1 MSAPIDALTQ
11 TTDAQPLPVLGRD
24 VTVPL
29 VTGGEVTY
37 AALDYAASAPALQ
50 RVWDDVAAY
59 APYYGSVHRGA
70 GYLSQLSTDL
80 FENSRRA
87 VAEFL
92 GCREDDQVV
101 FTRSTTDSLNLLAA
115 VLPAGCEVFVFETEH
130 HASLLPWRDARVSYL
145 NAPRTPGEAVATLE
159 RALAARDLKGPAL
172 VCVTGASNVTGE
184 LWPVRE
190 LAAVAHAHGARV
202 VLDAAQLAPHHPVD
216 IAELDV
222 DWVAFSGHKLYAPFG
237 SGVLAGRADW
247 LRDSEPY
254 LAGGGAS
261 RKVARRSDGG
271 VDVEWHTTAARHE
284 AGSPNVIGV
293 YAIASACKA
302 LTEAGFDRLVA
313 RERELVA
320 RVREGLAEVPEV
332 RVLSLFGDDAPRVGV
347 ISFVV
352 DGWNSS
358 HFAAAL
364 SAEYG
369 IGVRDGLFCA
379 HPLVRTL
386 LGGDAGDPGSAARL
400 TPVPARGRSTRSGSA
415 SGPVRRTSTS
425 SGSPGPSGNS
435 SGTAPAGT
443 TAPRTAVA
451 SPTAADA
458 RRSGVEADRE
468 RRFQVVL
475 GVGTERH
482 VRVRGLDARDLA
494 DAARDDV
501 RQVVVPGDPHHGDQI
516 VGAGDGE
523 DLADA
528 FQRRDGLGDLG
539 DPVDAGLDEHDRGDH
554 G

>member
-1 MSAPIDALTQ
+1 MSVSVDAAACTQ
-11 TTDAQPLPVLGRD
+11 TIAPLQVLGRD

-80 FENSRRA
+80 FENSRVA

-115 VLPAGCEVFVFETEH
+115 ALPADCEVFVFETEH
-130 HASLLPWRDARVSYL
+130 HASLLPWRDARVTYL
-145 NAPRTPGEAVATLE
+145 NAPHTPDEAVTTLE
-159 RALAARDLKGPAL
+159 RALADRAPYGPAL

-190 LAAVAHAHGARV
+190 LAAAAHAHGARI
-202 VLDAAQLAPHHPVD
+202 VLDAAQLAPHHPVSVQD
-216 IAELDV
+216 LDV

-237 SGVLAGRADW
+237 SGVLAGRSDW
-247 LRDSEPY
+247 LTEAEPY

-261 RKVARRSDGG
+261 KKVARRTDGG
-271 VDVEWHTTAARHE
+271 VDVEWHATAARHE

-293 YAIASACKA
+293 YSIASACKA
-302 LTEAGFDRLVA
+302 LTEAGFDTLVA
-313 RERELVA
+313 REQYLIRKVQD
-320 RVREGLAEVPEV
+320 GLAEVPEV
-332 RVLSLFGDDAPRVGV
+332 KVLSLFGDDAPRVGV
-347 ISFVV
+347 LSFVV

-386 LGGDAGDPGSAARL
+386 LGSDPQQQGECGAPEAA
-400 TPVPARGRSTRSGSA
+400 
-415 SGPVRRTSTS
+415 
-425 SGSPGPSGNS
+425 PGEKSLNAIRVSFG
-435 SGTAPAGT
+435 AGT
-443 TAPRTAVA
+443 P
-451 SPTAADA
+451 
-458 RRSGVEADRE
+458 
-468 RRFQVVL
+468 
-475 GVGTERH
+475 
-482 VRVRGLDARDLA
+482 
-494 DAARDDV
+494 
-501 RQVVVPGDPHHGDQI
+501 
-516 VGAGDGE
+516 
-523 DLADA
+523 
-528 FQRRDGLGDLG
+528 
-539 DPVDAGLDEHDRGDH
+539 DEHVERFVSAVKELVQDGARWNYRTEDGRCVPDTASA
-554 G
+554 

>member
-1 MSAPIDALTQ
+1 MSVFTAAADQSLCA
-11 TTDAQPLPVLGRD
+11 PLPVLGKD
-24 VTVPL
+24 VAVPL
-29 VTGGEVTY
+29 VTGGEVSY

-80 FENSRRA
+80 FENSRVT

-92 GCREDDQVV
+92 GCRAGDQVI

-115 VLPAGCEVFVFETEH
+115 VVPADCQVFVYETEH
-130 HASLLPWRDARVSYL
+130 HASLLPWRDARVTYL
-145 NAPRTPGEAVATLE
+145 NAPRTPAQAVETLE
-159 RALAARDLKGPAL
+159 RALAERDPYGPAL

-184 LWPVRE
+184 LWPVKE
-190 LAAVAHAHGARV
+190 LAAAAHAHGARI

-247 LRDSEPY
+247 LQEAEPY

-261 RKVARRSDGG
+261 RKVARRTDGG
-271 VDVEWHTTAARHE
+271 VDVEWHSTAARHE

-293 YAIASACKA
+293 YSIAAACKA
-302 LTEAGFDRLVA
+302 LTEAGFDNLVA
-313 RERELVA
+313 REQHLVA
-320 RVREGLAEVPEV
+320 AVRAGLAEVPEV
-332 RVLSLFGDDAPRVGV
+332 KVLSLFGDDAPRVGV

-352 DGWNSS
+352 EGWNSS

-386 LGGDAGDPGSAARL
+386 LGSDPQEVGECGAPEAE
-400 TPVPARGRSTRSGSA
+400 PGERSLNAIRVSFG
-415 SGPVRRTSTS
+415 
-425 SGSPGPSGNS
+425 
-435 SGTAPAGT
+435 AGT
-443 TAPRTAVA
+443 P
-451 SPTAADA
+451 
-458 RRSGVEADRE
+458 
-468 RRFQVVL
+468 
-475 GVGTERH
+475 
-482 VRVRGLDARDLA
+482 
-494 DAARDDV
+494 
-501 RQVVVPGDPHHGDQI
+501 
-516 VGAGDGE
+516 
-523 DLADA
+523 
-528 FQRRDGLGDLG
+528 
-539 DPVDAGLDEHDRGDH
+539 DEHIERFVRAVKELVSKGAQWKYRTEDGRCVPDRGAAQL
-554 G
+554 

>member
-1 MSAPIDALTQ
+1 MSARPNTAVE
-11 TTDAQPLPVLGRD
+11 AHAPAAPAESAAPAASAGSAESAAEPCCGAPLPVLGRD

-29 VTGGEVTY
+29 VTGGEVAY

-80 FENSRRA
+80 FENSRQT
-87 VAEFL
+87 VADFL
-92 GCREDDQVV
+92 GCRPGDQVV

-115 VLPAGCEVFVFETEH
+115 AVPAGCEVFVFETEH
-130 HASLLPWRDARVSYL
+130 HASLLPWRDARVTCL
-145 NAPRTPGEAVATLE
+145 NAPRTPQQAVQTLE
-159 RALAARDLKGPAL
+159 RALADRDPYGPAL

-184 LWPVRE
+184 LWPVKE
-190 LAAVAHAHGARV
+190 LAAAAHAHGARI

-247 LRDSEPY
+247 LREAEPY

-261 RKVARRSDGG
+261 RTVARRVDGG

-284 AGSPNVIGV
+284 AGSPNVIGA
-293 YAIASACKA
+293 YSIASACKA
-302 LTEAGFDRLVA
+302 LTEAGFEALVA
-313 RERELVA
+313 REQELVA
-320 RVREGLAEVPEV
+320 KVRAGLAEVPEV
-332 RVLSLFGDDAPRVGV
+332 KVLSLFGDDAPRVGV

-352 DGWNSS
+352 EGWNSS

-386 LGGDAGDPGSAARL
+386 LGSAPQDPGECGAPEAEPGERSLNAIRVSFGAGTPDEHVERFVGAVAELVRDGARW
-400 TPVPARGRSTRSGSA
+400 TYHTQDGRCVPA
-415 SGPVRRTSTS
+415 V
-425 SGSPGPSGNS
+425 
-435 SGTAPAGT
+435 
-443 TAPRTAVA
+443 
-451 SPTAADA
+451 
-458 RRSGVEADRE
+458 
-468 RRFQVVL
+468 
-475 GVGTERH
+475 
-482 VRVRGLDARDLA
+482 
-494 DAARDDV
+494 
-501 RQVVVPGDPHHGDQI
+501 
-516 VGAGDGE
+516 
-523 DLADA
+523 
-528 FQRRDGLGDLG
+528 
-539 DPVDAGLDEHDRGDH
+539 
-554 G
+554 

>member
-1 MSAPIDALTQ
+1 MSVLTAAADQ
-11 TTDAQPLPVLGRD
+11 SIYNPLPVLGKD
-24 VTVPL
+24 VMVPL

-80 FENSRRA
+80 FENSRET

-92 GCREDDQVV
+92 GCRPDDQVV

-115 VLPAGCEVFVFETEH
+115 VVPADCQVFVYETEH
-130 HASLLPWRDARVSYL
+130 HASLLPWRDARVTYL
-145 NAPRTPGEAVATLE
+145 DAPRTPAQAVETLE
-159 RALAARDLKGPAL
+159 RALADRDPYGPAL

-184 LWPVRE
+184 LWPVKE
-190 LAAVAHAHGARV
+190 LAAAAHAHGARI

-216 IAELDV
+216 ITDLDV

-247 LRDSEPY
+247 LRDAEPY

-261 RKVARRSDGG
+261 RTVARRADGG
-271 VDVEWHTTAARHE
+271 VDVEWQTTSARHE

-293 YAIASACKA
+293 YSIASACKA
-302 LTEAGFDRLVA
+302 LTEAGFDDLVA
-313 RERELVA
+313 REQHLVA
-320 RVREGLAEVPEV
+320 TVRAGLAEVPEV
-332 RVLSLFGDDAPRVGV
+332 TVLSLFGDDAPRVGV

-352 DGWNSS
+352 EGWNSS

-386 LGGDAGDPGSAARL
+386 LGSDPQEVGECGAPEAA
-400 TPVPARGRSTRSGSA
+400 PGE
-415 SGPVRRTSTS
+415 TSLNAIRVS
-425 SGSPGPSGNS
+425 FG
-435 SGTAPAGT
+435 AGT
-443 TAPRTAVA
+443 P
-451 SPTAADA
+451 
-458 RRSGVEADRE
+458 
-468 RRFQVVL
+468 
-475 GVGTERH
+475 
-482 VRVRGLDARDLA
+482 
-494 DAARDDV
+494 
-501 RQVVVPGDPHHGDQI
+501 
-516 VGAGDGE
+516 
-523 DLADA
+523 
-528 FQRRDGLGDLG
+528 
-539 DPVDAGLDEHDRGDH
+539 DEHIERFVRAVKELVGRGARWTYRTEGGRCVPDRG
-554 G
+554 

>member
-1 MSAPIDALTQ
+1 MSARPNAATETASAAGSADACC
-11 TTDAQPLPVLGRD
+11 AGPLPVLGRD

-80 FENSRRA
+80 FEQSRA
-87 VAEFL
+87 TVAGFL
-92 GCREDDQVV
+92 DCREDDQVV
-101 FTRSTTDSLNLLAA
+101 FTRSTTDSLNLLAQ
-115 VLPAGCEVFVFETEH
+115 VVPADCQVFVFETEH
-130 HASLLPWRDARVSYL
+130 HASLLPWRDAQVTYL
-145 NAPRTPGEAVATLE
+145 NAPRTPAQAVETLE
-159 RALAARDLKGPAL
+159 RALADRDPYGPAL

-190 LAAVAHAHGARV
+190 LAAAAHAHGARI
-202 VLDAAQLAPHHPVD
+202 VLDAAQLAPHHPVSVKD
-216 IAELDV
+216 LDV

-247 LRDSEPY
+247 LRAAEPY

-261 RKVARRSDGG
+261 RTVARRADGG

-293 YAIASACKA
+293 YSIASACKA
-302 LTEAGFDRLVA
+302 LTEAGFDTLVA
-313 RERELVA
+313 RERQLIDT
-320 RVREGLAEVPEV
+320 VRAGLAEVPEV

-386 LGGDAGDPGSAARL
+386 LGSDAQDPGECGAPEAE
-400 TPVPARGRSTRSGSA
+400 PGERSLNAIRVSFG
-415 SGPVRRTSTS
+415 
-425 SGSPGPSGNS
+425 
-435 SGTAPAGT
+435 AGT
-443 TAPRTAVA
+443 P
-451 SPTAADA
+451 DEH
-458 RRSGVEADRE
+458 VE
-468 RRFQVVL
+468 RF
-475 GVGTERH
+475 
-482 VRVRGLDARDLA
+482 
-494 DAARDDV
+494 
-501 RQVVVPGDPHHGDQI
+501 
-516 VGAGDGE
+516 VGAVKE
-523 DLADA
+523 LV
-528 FQRRDGLGDLG
+528 RDGAQWKYRTEDGRCV
-539 DPVDAGLDEHDRGDH
+539 PDRG
-554 G
+554 

>member
-1 MSAPIDALTQ
+1 MSASLNAVA
-11 TTDAQPLPVLGRD
+11 TTATDTAQDPACAEPLAVLGRD

-80 FENSRRA
+80 FEQSRVT

-92 GCREDDQVV
+92 DCRPADQVV

-115 VLPAGCEVFVFETEH
+115 VLPAGCQVFVFETEH
-130 HASLLPWRDARVSYL
+130 HASLLPWTNAQVTYL
-145 NAPRTPGEAVATLE
+145 DAPRTPGEAVAILE
-159 RALAARDLKGPAL
+159 RALADRDPYGPAL

-184 LWPVRE
+184 LWPVKE
-190 LAAVAHAHGARV
+190 LAAAAHAHGARI
-202 VLDAAQLAPHHPVD
+202 VLDAAQLAPHHPVSVRD
-216 IAELDV
+216 LDV

-247 LRDSEPY
+247 LQEADPY

-261 RKVARRSDGG
+261 RKVSRREDGG

-293 YAIASACKA
+293 YSIASACRA
-302 LTEAGFDRLVA
+302 LTEAGFENLVA
-313 RERELVA
+313 REQRLVA
-320 RVREGLAEVPEV
+320 RVRDGLAEVPAV

-386 LGGDAGDPGSAARL
+386 LGSEPQAQGECGAPEAAPGERSLNAIRVSFGAGTPDEHVDRFLGAVRELVADGAKWQYRTEEGRCVPLRGALRAGSA
-400 TPVPARGRSTRSGSA
+400 G
-415 SGPVRRTSTS
+415 
-425 SGSPGPSGNS
+425 
-435 SGTAPAGT
+435 
-443 TAPRTAVA
+443 
-451 SPTAADA
+451 
-458 RRSGVEADRE
+458 
-468 RRFQVVL
+468 
-475 GVGTERH
+475 
-482 VRVRGLDARDLA
+482 
-494 DAARDDV
+494 
-501 RQVVVPGDPHHGDQI
+501 
-516 VGAGDGE
+516 
-523 DLADA
+523 
-528 FQRRDGLGDLG
+528 
-539 DPVDAGLDEHDRGDH
+539 
-554 G
+554 

>member
-1 MSAPIDALTQ
+1 MSVSTAAVAPSVCA
-11 TTDAQPLPVLGRD
+11 PLPVLGSD

-29 VTGGEVTY
+29 VTGGHVTY

-80 FENSRRA
+80 FEASRVT

-92 GCREDDQVV
+92 GCRADDQVV

-115 VLPAGCEVFVFETEH
+115 ALPADCQVFVFETEH
-130 HASLLPWRDARVSYL
+130 HASLLPWRDARVTCL
-145 NAPRTPGEAVATLE
+145 DAPRTPDQAVATLE
-159 RALAARDLKGPAL
+159 RALAGRDPHGPAL

-184 LWPVRE
+184 LWPVKE
-190 LAAVAHAHGARV
+190 LAAAAHAHGARI

-222 DWVAFSGHKLYAPFG
+222 DWAAFSGHKLYAPFG

-247 LRDSEPY
+247 LVDADPY

-261 RKVARRSDGG
+261 RKVARRADGG

-293 YAIASACKA
+293 YSIAAACKA

-313 RERELVA
+313 REQQLVT
-320 RVREGLAEVPEV
+320 RVREGLAGVPEV
-332 RVLSLFGDDAPRVGV
+332 KVLSLFGDDAPRVGV

-352 DGWNSS
+352 EGWNSS

-386 LGGDAGDPGSAARL
+386 LGSEPQDPGECGAPEAA
-400 TPVPARGRSTRSGSA
+400 PGERSLNAIRVSFG
-415 SGPVRRTSTS
+415 
-425 SGSPGPSGNS
+425 
-435 SGTAPAGT
+435 AGT
-443 TAPRTAVA
+443 P
-451 SPTAADA
+451 
-458 RRSGVEADRE
+458 
-468 RRFQVVL
+468 
-475 GVGTERH
+475 
-482 VRVRGLDARDLA
+482 
-494 DAARDDV
+494 
-501 RQVVVPGDPHHGDQI
+501 
-516 VGAGDGE
+516 
-523 DLADA
+523 
-528 FQRRDGLGDLG
+528 
-539 DPVDAGLDEHDRGDH
+539 DEHIDRFLGAVRELVGKGARWTYRTEDGRCVPDRGAAQV
-554 G
+554 

>member
-1 MSAPIDALTQ
+1 MSVPTAAL
-11 TTDAQPLPVLGRD
+11 DSSVCAPLPVLGQN

-80 FENSRRA
+80 FENSRRT

-92 GCREDDQVV
+92 GCRAEDQVV

-115 VLPAGCEVFVFETEH
+115 AIPAGCQVFVYETEH
-130 HASLLPWRDARVSYL
+130 HASLLPWRDAQVTYL
-145 NAPRTPGEAVATLE
+145 DAPRTPAQAVETLE
-159 RALAARDLKGPAL
+159 RALADRDPYGPAL

-190 LAAVAHAHGARV
+190 LAAAAHAHGARI

-247 LRDSEPY
+247 LQAAEPY

-261 RKVARRSDGG
+261 RKVARRADGG
-271 VDVEWHTTAARHE
+271 VDVDWHTTAARHE

-293 YAIASACKA
+293 YSIASACKA
-302 LTEAGFDRLVA
+302 LTEAGFEGLVA
-313 RERELVA
+313 REQELVG

-352 DGWNSS
+352 RGWNSS

-386 LGGDAGDPGSAARL
+386 LGSDPQDPGECGAPEAE
-400 TPVPARGRSTRSGSA
+400 PGERSLNAIRVSFG
-415 SGPVRRTSTS
+415 
-425 SGSPGPSGNS
+425 
-435 SGTAPAGT
+435 AGT
-443 TAPRTAVA
+443 P
-451 SPTAADA
+451 
-458 RRSGVEADRE
+458 
-468 RRFQVVL
+468 
-475 GVGTERH
+475 
-482 VRVRGLDARDLA
+482 
-494 DAARDDV
+494 
-501 RQVVVPGDPHHGDQI
+501 
-516 VGAGDGE
+516 
-523 DLADA
+523 
-528 FQRRDGLGDLG
+528 
-539 DPVDAGLDEHDRGDH
+539 DEHIERFLRAVSELVREGARWNYRTEDGRCVPDRGEAAQVYTS
-554 G
+554 

>member
-1 MSAPIDALTQ
+1 MSVVTAA
-11 TTDAQPLPVLGRD
+11 TDRSFCSPLPVLGKD

-80 FENSRRA
+80 FENSRKA

-92 GCREDDQVV
+92 GCRAGDQVI

-115 VLPAGCEVFVFETEH
+115 AVPADCQVFVYETEH
-130 HASLLPWRDARVSYL
+130 HASLLPWRDARVTYL
-145 NAPRTPGEAVATLE
+145 NAPRTPAQAVEALE
-159 RALAARDLKGPAL
+159 RALAGRDHYGPAL

-190 LAAVAHAHGARV
+190 LAAAAHAHGARI

-216 IAELDV
+216 IDELDV

-247 LRDSEPY
+247 LQDAEPY

-261 RKVARRSDGG
+261 RKVARRTDGG
-271 VDVEWHTTAARHE
+271 VDVEWHSTAARHE

-293 YAIASACKA
+293 YSIASACKA

-313 RERELVA
+313 REQQLVT
-320 RVREGLAEVPEV
+320 RVREGLAEVPQV
-332 RVLSLFGDDAPRVGV
+332 KVLSLFGDDAPRVGV

-352 DGWNSS
+352 EGWNSS

-386 LGGDAGDPGSAARL
+386 LGSDPQDPGECGAPEAEPGERSLNAIRVSFGAG
-400 TPVPARGRSTRSGSA
+400 TPDEHIERFVRAVKELVSEGAQWKYRTEDGRCVPDR
-415 SGPVRRTSTS
+415 
-425 SGSPGPSGNS
+425 
-435 SGTAPAGT
+435 GTA
-443 TAPRTAVA
+443 
-451 SPTAADA
+451 
-458 RRSGVEADRE
+458 
-468 RRFQVVL
+468 QV
-475 GVGTERH
+475 
-482 VRVRGLDARDLA
+482 
-494 DAARDDV
+494 
-501 RQVVVPGDPHHGDQI
+501 
-516 VGAGDGE
+516 
-523 DLADA
+523 
-528 FQRRDGLGDLG
+528 
-539 DPVDAGLDEHDRGDH
+539 
-554 G
+554 

>member
-1 MSAPIDALTQ
+1 MSVRPHTVETATAAVRAPGTAATVDTATPGTLAVAVDDDPCCDA
-11 TTDAQPLPVLGRD
+11 PLPVLGRD
-24 VTVPL
+24 VTVQL

-80 FENSRRA
+80 FENSR
-87 VAEFL
+87 VMVHEFL
-92 GCREDDQVV
+92 DCREGDQVV
-101 FTRSTTDSLNLLAA
+101 FTRSTTDSLNLLAGA
-115 VLPAGCEVFVFETEH
+115 LPEGCEVFVFETEH
-130 HASLLPWRDARVSYL
+130 HASLLPWTNARVTYL
-145 NAPRTPGEAVATLE
+145 NAPRTPGEAVRTLE
-159 RALAARDLKGPAL
+159 SALAGRDPHGPAL

-190 LAAVAHAHGARV
+190 LAAAAHAHGARI
-202 VLDAAQLAPHHPVD
+202 VLDAAQLAPHHRVSVR
-216 IAELDV
+216 ELDV

-247 LRDSEPY
+247 LQGAEPY

-261 RKVARRSDGG
+261 RKVARRADGG

-293 YAIASACKA
+293 YAIASACRA
-302 LTEAGFDRLVA
+302 LTEAGFDALVERERHLVA
-313 RERELVA
+313 K
-320 RVREGLAEVPEV
+320 VRAGLAEVPEV

-352 DGWNSS
+352 EGWNSS

-386 LGGDAGDPGSAARL
+386 LGSEPQEVGECGAPDAEPAGRSEAGGSPADGRAGSLNAIRVSFGAGTPDEHVERFVRAVRELVRDGARWNYR
-400 TPVPARGRSTRSGSA
+400 TEDGRCVPA
-415 SGPVRRTSTS
+415 V
-425 SGSPGPSGNS
+425 
-435 SGTAPAGT
+435 
-443 TAPRTAVA
+443 
-451 SPTAADA
+451 
-458 RRSGVEADRE
+458 
-468 RRFQVVL
+468 
-475 GVGTERH
+475 
-482 VRVRGLDARDLA
+482 
-494 DAARDDV
+494 
-501 RQVVVPGDPHHGDQI
+501 
-516 VGAGDGE
+516 
-523 DLADA
+523 
-528 FQRRDGLGDLG
+528 
-539 DPVDAGLDEHDRGDH
+539 
-554 G
+554 

>member
-1 MSAPIDALTQ
+1 MSVSVDAAACTETPAETAAPLA
-11 TTDAQPLPVLGRD
+11 VLGRD

-80 FENSRRA
+80 FENSRVA

-115 VLPAGCEVFVFETEH
+115 ALPADCEVFVFETEH
-130 HASLLPWRDARVSYL
+130 HASLLPWRDARVTYL

-159 RALAARDLKGPAL
+159 RALADRDPSPSSQLRSSRGGPIGSAL

-190 LAAVAHAHGARV
+190 LAAAAHAHGARI
-202 VLDAAQLAPHHPVD
+202 VLDAAQLAPHHPVSVR
-216 IAELDV
+216 ELDV

-237 SGVLAGRADW
+237 SGVLAGRSDW
-247 LRDSEPY
+247 LTEAEPY

-261 RKVARRSDGG
+261 KKVARRADGG
-271 VDVEWHTTAARHE
+271 VDVEWHATAARHE

-293 YAIASACKA
+293 YSIASACKA
-302 LTEAGFDRLVA
+302 LTEAGFDNLVA
-313 RERELVA
+313 REQYLIRKVQ
-320 RVREGLAEVPEV
+320 EGLAAVPEV
-332 RVLSLFGDDAPRVGV
+332 KVLSLFGDDAPRVGV
-347 ISFVV
+347 LSFVV

-386 LGGDAGDPGSAARL
+386 LGSDPQQQGECGAPEAAPGEKSLNAIRVSFGAG
-400 TPVPARGRSTRSGSA
+400 TPDEHVERFVTAVTELVRDGAKWNYRTEDGRCVPA
-415 SGPVRRTSTS
+415 V
-425 SGSPGPSGNS
+425 
-435 SGTAPAGT
+435 
-443 TAPRTAVA
+443 
-451 SPTAADA
+451 
-458 RRSGVEADRE
+458 
-468 RRFQVVL
+468 
-475 GVGTERH
+475 
-482 VRVRGLDARDLA
+482 
-494 DAARDDV
+494 
-501 RQVVVPGDPHHGDQI
+501 
-516 VGAGDGE
+516 
-523 DLADA
+523 
-528 FQRRDGLGDLG
+528 
-539 DPVDAGLDEHDRGDH
+539 
-554 G
+554 

>member
-1 MSAPIDALTQ
+1 MSVFTAAADQSVCT
-11 TTDAQPLPVLGRD
+11 PLPVLGRD

-80 FENSRRA
+80 FENSRKT

-92 GCREDDQVV
+92 GCRAEDQVI

-115 VLPAGCEVFVFETEH
+115 VIPADCQVFVFETEH
-130 HASLLPWRDARVSYL
+130 HASLLPWRDARVTYL
-145 NAPRTPGEAVATLE
+145 NAPRTPAQAVETLE
-159 RALAARDLKGPAL
+159 RALADRDPSPSSQLRSSRGGPTGPAL

-184 LWPVRE
+184 LWPVKE
-190 LAAVAHAHGARV
+190 LAAAAHAHGARI

-216 IAELDV
+216 IEELDV

-247 LRDSEPY
+247 LQDAEPY

-261 RKVARRSDGG
+261 RKVARRTDGG
-271 VDVEWHTTAARHE
+271 VDVEWHSTAARHE

-293 YAIASACKA
+293 YSIASACKA

-313 RERELVA
+313 REQQLVT
-320 RVREGLAEVPEV
+320 RVREGLEEVPQV
-332 RVLSLFGDDAPRVGV
+332 KVLSLFGDDAPRVGV

-352 DGWNSS
+352 EGWNSS

-386 LGGDAGDPGSAARL
+386 LGSDPQDPGECGAPEAE
-400 TPVPARGRSTRSGSA
+400 PGERSLNAIRVSFG
-415 SGPVRRTSTS
+415 
-425 SGSPGPSGNS
+425 
-435 SGTAPAGT
+435 AGT
-443 TAPRTAVA
+443 P
-451 SPTAADA
+451 
-458 RRSGVEADRE
+458 
-468 RRFQVVL
+468 
-475 GVGTERH
+475 
-482 VRVRGLDARDLA
+482 
-494 DAARDDV
+494 
-501 RQVVVPGDPHHGDQI
+501 
-516 VGAGDGE
+516 
-523 DLADA
+523 
-528 FQRRDGLGDLG
+528 
-539 DPVDAGLDEHDRGDH
+539 DEHIERFVRAVKELVSKGAQWTYRTEDGRCVPDRGAAQV
-554 G
+554 

>member
-1 MSAPIDALTQ
+1 MSVFTAA
-11 TTDAQPLPVLGRD
+11 TDQSICAPLPVLGKD

-80 FENSRRA
+80 FESSRET

-92 GCREDDQVV
+92 GCRADDQVV

-115 VLPAGCEVFVFETEH
+115 ALPADCQVFVFETEH
-130 HASLLPWRDARVSYL
+130 HASLLPWRDARVTYL
-145 NAPRTPGEAVATLE
+145 NAPRTPDEAVETLE
-159 RALAARDLKGPAL
+159 RALADRDPYGPAL

-184 LWPVRE
+184 LWPVKE
-190 LAAVAHAHGARV
+190 LAAAAHAHGARI

-237 SGVLAGRADW
+237 SGVLAGRSDW
-247 LRDSEPY
+247 LRDAEPY

-261 RKVARRSDGG
+261 RKVARRTDGG

-293 YAIASACKA
+293 YSIASACKA
-302 LTEAGFDRLVA
+302 LTEAGFDSLVA
-313 RERELVA
+313 REQQLVSA
-320 RVREGLAEVPEV
+320 VRAGLAEVPEV
-332 RVLSLFGDDAPRVGV
+332 KVLSLFGDDAPRVGV

-352 DGWNSS
+352 EGWNSS

-386 LGGDAGDPGSAARL
+386 LGSDPQDVGECGAPEAE
-400 TPVPARGRSTRSGSA
+400 
-415 SGPVRRTSTS
+415 
-425 SGSPGPSGNS
+425 PGQKSLNAIRVSFG
-435 SGTAPAGT
+435 AGT
-443 TAPRTAVA
+443 P
-451 SPTAADA
+451 
-458 RRSGVEADRE
+458 
-468 RRFQVVL
+468 
-475 GVGTERH
+475 
-482 VRVRGLDARDLA
+482 
-494 DAARDDV
+494 
-501 RQVVVPGDPHHGDQI
+501 
-516 VGAGDGE
+516 
-523 DLADA
+523 
-528 FQRRDGLGDLG
+528 
-539 DPVDAGLDEHDRGDH
+539 DEHIERFLQAVRELVSEGAQWKYRTEDGRCVPDRGAAAQV
-554 G
+554 

>member
-1 MSAPIDALTQ
+1 MSVPTAALESSIC
-11 TTDAQPLPVLGRD
+11 APLPVLGQN

-80 FENSRRA
+80 FENSRRT

-92 GCREDDQVV
+92 GCRADDQVV

-115 VLPAGCEVFVFETEH
+115 AIPADCQVFVYETEH
-130 HASLLPWRDARVSYL
+130 HASLLPWRDAQVTYL
-145 NAPRTPGEAVATLE
+145 NAPRTPAQAVESLE
-159 RALAARDLKGPAL
+159 RALADRDPYGPAL

-184 LWPVRE
+184 LWPVKE
-190 LAAVAHAHGARV
+190 LAAAAHAHGARI

-247 LRDSEPY
+247 LQAAEPY

-261 RKVARRSDGG
+261 RKVARRADGG
-271 VDVEWHTTAARHE
+271 VDVDWHTTAARHE

-293 YAIASACKA
+293 YSIASACKA
-302 LTEAGFDRLVA
+302 LTEAGFEGLVA
-313 RERELVA
+313 REQELVG

-332 RVLSLFGDDAPRVGV
+332 QVLSLFGDDAPRVGV

-352 DGWNSS
+352 RGWNSS

-386 LGGDAGDPGSAARL
+386 LGSDPQDPGECGAPEAE
-400 TPVPARGRSTRSGSA
+400 PGERSLNAIRVSFG
-415 SGPVRRTSTS
+415 
-425 SGSPGPSGNS
+425 
-435 SGTAPAGT
+435 AGT
-443 TAPRTAVA
+443 P
-451 SPTAADA
+451 
-458 RRSGVEADRE
+458 
-468 RRFQVVL
+468 
-475 GVGTERH
+475 
-482 VRVRGLDARDLA
+482 
-494 DAARDDV
+494 
-501 RQVVVPGDPHHGDQI
+501 
-516 VGAGDGE
+516 
-523 DLADA
+523 
-528 FQRRDGLGDLG
+528 
-539 DPVDAGLDEHDRGDH
+539 DEHIDRFLRAVSELVREGAQWKYRTEDGRCVPDRGAAAQV
-554 G
+554 

>member
-1 MSAPIDALTQ
+1 MSVRPSALATASASA
-11 TTDAQPLPVLGRD
+11 DSSVAACEPLPVLGSD
-24 VTVPL
+24 VLVPL

-37 AALDYAASAPALQ
+37 AALDYAASAPALR
-50 RVWDDVAAY
+50 RVWDDIAAY

-80 FENSRRA
+80 FENSRKD
-87 VAEFL
+87 VAAFL

-115 VLPAGCEVFVFETEH
+115 VAPRGTEVFVFETEH
-130 HASLLPWRDARVSYL
+130 HASLLPWEQRADLTVRYL
-145 NAPRTPGEAVATLE
+145 SAPRSPRQAVETLE
-159 RALAARDLKGPAL
+159 RALAGRSGGPAL

-190 LAAVAHAHGARV
+190 LAAAAHAHGARI

-216 IAELDV
+216 IAEADV

-237 SGVLAGRADW
+237 AGVLAGRADW
-247 LRDSEPY
+247 LREARPY

-261 RKVARRSDGG
+261 RKVARRDDGG

-302 LTEAGFDRLVA
+302 LTEAGFEGLVA
-313 RERELVA
+313 RERQLIEK
-320 RVREGLAEVPEV
+320 VRAGLAEVPEV

-347 ISFVV
+347 LSFVV
-352 DGWNSS
+352 EGWNSS

-386 LGGDAGDPGSAARL
+386 LDSEPDEPGECGAPEAA
-400 TPVPARGRSTRSGSA
+400 
-415 SGPVRRTSTS
+415 
-425 SGSPGPSGNS
+425 PGERALNAIRVSFG
-435 SGTAPAGT
+435 AGT
-443 TAPRTAVA
+443 P
-451 SPTAADA
+451 DEH
-458 RRSGVEADRE
+458 VE
-468 RRFQVVL
+468 RF
-475 GVGTERH
+475 
-482 VRVRGLDARDLA
+482 
-494 DAARDDV
+494 
-501 RQVVVPGDPHHGDQI
+501 
-516 VGAGDGE
+516 VGAVKE
-523 DLADA
+523 LV
-528 FQRRDGLGDLG
+528 RDGARWSYRTEDGRCV
-539 DPVDAGLDEHDRGDH
+539 PDRG
-554 G
+554 

>member
-1 MSAPIDALTQ
+1 MSTYPNAVATAVATVTADTVTAPVDPAC
-11 TTDAQPLPVLGRD
+11 AEPLPVLGRD

-80 FENSRRA
+80 FEQSRA
-87 VAEFL
+87 TVAEFL
-92 GCREDDQVV
+92 DCRPADQVV

-115 VLPAGCEVFVFETEH
+115 VLPAGCQVFVFETEH
-130 HASLLPWRDARVSYL
+130 HASLLPWGDAQVTYL
-145 NAPRTPGEAVATLE
+145 NAPRTPAQAVATLE
-159 RALAARDLKGPAL
+159 RALADREPYGPAL

-184 LWPVRE
+184 LWPVKE
-190 LAAVAHAHGARV
+190 LAAAAHAHGARV
-202 VLDAAQLAPHHPVD
+202 VLDAAQLAPHHAVSVQ
-216 IAELDV
+216 ELDV

-247 LRDSEPY
+247 LRQAQPY

-261 RKVARRSDGG
+261 RKVARREDGG

-293 YAIASACKA
+293 YSIASACRA
-302 LTEAGFDRLVA
+302 LDEAGFENLVA
-313 RERELVA
+313 RERHLIA
-320 RVREGLAEVPEV
+320 KVRGGLAQVPAV
-332 RVLSLFGDDAPRVGV
+332 RILSLFGDDAPRVGV

-386 LGGDAGDPGSAARL
+386 LGSEPQAQGECGAPEAAPGERSLNAIRVSFGAG
-400 TPVPARGRSTRSGSA
+400 TPDEHVDRFVRAVQELVADGAKWQYRTEEGRCVPA
-415 SGPVRRTSTS
+415 V
-425 SGSPGPSGNS
+425 
-435 SGTAPAGT
+435 
-443 TAPRTAVA
+443 
-451 SPTAADA
+451 
-458 RRSGVEADRE
+458 
-468 RRFQVVL
+468 
-475 GVGTERH
+475 
-482 VRVRGLDARDLA
+482 
-494 DAARDDV
+494 
-501 RQVVVPGDPHHGDQI
+501 
-516 VGAGDGE
+516 
-523 DLADA
+523 
-528 FQRRDGLGDLG
+528 
-539 DPVDAGLDEHDRGDH
+539 
-554 G
+554 

>member
-1 MSAPIDALTQ
+1 MSVPTAALESSIC
-11 TTDAQPLPVLGRD
+11 APLPVLGQN

-80 FENSRRA
+80 FENSRRT

-92 GCREDDQVV
+92 GCRADDQVV

-115 VLPAGCEVFVFETEH
+115 AIPADCQVFVYETEH
-130 HASLLPWRDARVSYL
+130 HASLLPWRDAQVTYL
-145 NAPRTPGEAVATLE
+145 NAPRTPAQAVESLE
-159 RALAARDLKGPAL
+159 RALADRDPYGPAL

-184 LWPVRE
+184 LWPVKE
-190 LAAVAHAHGARV
+190 LAAAAHAHGARI

-247 LRDSEPY
+247 LQAAEPY

-261 RKVARRSDGG
+261 RKVARRADGG
-271 VDVEWHTTAARHE
+271 VDVDWHTTAARHE

-293 YAIASACKA
+293 YSIASACKA
-302 LTEAGFDRLVA
+302 LTEAGFEGLVA
-313 RERELVA
+313 REQELVG

-332 RVLSLFGDDAPRVGV
+332 QVLSLFGDDAPRVGV

-352 DGWNSS
+352 RGWNSS

-386 LGGDAGDPGSAARL
+386 LGSDPQDPGECGAPEAE
-400 TPVPARGRSTRSGSA
+400 PGERSLNAIRVSFG
-415 SGPVRRTSTS
+415 
-425 SGSPGPSGNS
+425 
-435 SGTAPAGT
+435 AGT
-443 TAPRTAVA
+443 P
-451 SPTAADA
+451 
-458 RRSGVEADRE
+458 
-468 RRFQVVL
+468 
-475 GVGTERH
+475 
-482 VRVRGLDARDLA
+482 
-494 DAARDDV
+494 
-501 RQVVVPGDPHHGDQI
+501 
-516 VGAGDGE
+516 
-523 DLADA
+523 
-528 FQRRDGLGDLG
+528 
-539 DPVDAGLDEHDRGDH
+539 DEHIDRFLRAVSELVREGAQWKYRTEDGRCVPDRGAAAQI
-554 G
+554 

>member
-1 MSAPIDALTQ
+1 MPARPAATATATATASASAV
-11 TTDAQPLPVLGRD
+11 AACEPLPVLGSD
-24 VTVPL
+24 VLVPL

-37 AALDYAASAPALQ
+37 AALDYAASAPALR
-50 RVWDDVAAY
+50 RVWDDIAAY

-80 FENSRRA
+80 FENSRKD
-87 VAEFL
+87 VAAFL

-115 VLPAGCEVFVFETEH
+115 VAPRGTEVFVFETEH
-130 HASLLPWRDARVSYL
+130 HASLLPWEQREDVTVRYL
-145 NAPRTPGEAVATLE
+145 SAPRSPRQAVETLE
-159 RALAARDLKGPAL
+159 KALAGRAGGPAL

-190 LAAVAHAHGARV
+190 LAAAAHAHGARI

-216 IAELDV
+216 IAEADI

-237 SGVLAGRADW
+237 AGVLAGRADW
-247 LRDSEPY
+247 LREARPY

-261 RKVARRSDGG
+261 RKVTRREDGG

-302 LTEAGFDRLVA
+302 LTEAGFEGLVA
-313 RERELVA
+313 RERQLIEK
-320 RVREGLAEVPEV
+320 VRAGLAEVPEV

-347 ISFVV
+347 LSFVV
-352 DGWNSS
+352 EGWNSS

-386 LGGDAGDPGSAARL
+386 LDSEPDEPGECGAPEAA
-400 TPVPARGRSTRSGSA
+400 PGERSLNAIRVSFG
-415 SGPVRRTSTS
+415 
-425 SGSPGPSGNS
+425 
-435 SGTAPAGT
+435 AGT
-443 TAPRTAVA
+443 P
-451 SPTAADA
+451 DEH
-458 RRSGVEADRE
+458 VE
-468 RRFQVVL
+468 RF
-475 GVGTERH
+475 
-482 VRVRGLDARDLA
+482 
-494 DAARDDV
+494 
-501 RQVVVPGDPHHGDQI
+501 
-516 VGAGDGE
+516 VGAVKE
-523 DLADA
+523 LV
-528 FQRRDGLGDLG
+528 RDGARWSYRTEDGRCV
-539 DPVDAGLDEHDRGDH
+539 PDRG
-554 G
+554 

>member
-1 MSAPIDALTQ
+1 MSASLNAAA
-11 TTDAQPLPVLGRD
+11 TDAACAAAPVDPACAEPLAVLGRD

-29 VTGGEVTY
+29 VTGGEVSY

-80 FENSRRA
+80 FEQSRA
-87 VAEFL
+87 TVAEFL
-92 GCREDDQVV
+92 DCRAGDQVV

-115 VLPAGCEVFVFETEH
+115 VLPADCQVFVFETEH
-130 HASLLPWRDARVSYL
+130 HASLLPWRDAQVTYL
-145 NAPRTPGEAVATLE
+145 NAPRTPAQAVATLE
-159 RALAARDLKGPAL
+159 RALADRDPYGPAL

-184 LWPVRE
+184 LWPVKE
-190 LAAVAHAHGARV
+190 LAAAAHAHGARI
-202 VLDAAQLAPHHPVD
+202 VLDAAQLAPHHPVSVRD
-216 IAELDV
+216 LDV

-247 LRDSEPY
+247 LQEAEPY

-261 RKVARRSDGG
+261 RKVARREDGG

-293 YAIASACKA
+293 YSIASACRA
-302 LTEAGFDRLVA
+302 LNEAGFDGLVA
-313 RERELVA
+313 RERHLIA
-320 RVREGLAEVPEV
+320 KVREGLAEVPAV
-332 RVLSLFGDDAPRVGV
+332 RILSLFGDDAPRVGV

-386 LGGDAGDPGSAARL
+386 LGSEPQAQGECGAPEAAPGERSLNAIRVSFGAG
-400 TPVPARGRSTRSGSA
+400 TPDEHVDRFVRAVKELVTDGAKWQYRTEDGRCVPA
-415 SGPVRRTSTS
+415 V
-425 SGSPGPSGNS
+425 
-435 SGTAPAGT
+435 
-443 TAPRTAVA
+443 
-451 SPTAADA
+451 
-458 RRSGVEADRE
+458 
-468 RRFQVVL
+468 
-475 GVGTERH
+475 
-482 VRVRGLDARDLA
+482 
-494 DAARDDV
+494 
-501 RQVVVPGDPHHGDQI
+501 
-516 VGAGDGE
+516 
-523 DLADA
+523 
-528 FQRRDGLGDLG
+528 
-539 DPVDAGLDEHDRGDH
+539 
-554 G
+554 

>member
-1 MSAPIDALTQ
+1 MSAPIDALIQ

-130 HASLLPWRDARVSYL
+130 HASLLPWRDARVSYM

-159 RALAARDLKGPAL
+159 RALAARDPKGPAL

-190 LAAVAHAHGARV
+190 LADVAHAHGARV

-261 RKVARRSDGG
+261 RKVARRADGG

-386 LGGDAGDPGSAARL
+386 LGGDAGDPGECGAPDAG
-400 TPVPARGRSTRSGSA
+400 PGERSLNAIRVSFG
-415 SGPVRRTSTS
+415 
-425 SGSPGPSGNS
+425 
-435 SGTAPAGT
+435 AGT
-443 TAPRTAVA
+443 PDEHIERFTGAV
-451 SPTAADA
+451 
-458 RRSGVEADRE
+458 RE
-468 RRFQVVL
+468 LV
-475 GVGTERH
+475 
-482 VRVRGLDARDLA
+482 
-494 DAARDDV
+494 
-501 RQVVVPGDPHHGDQI
+501 
-516 VGAGDGE
+516 
-523 DLADA
+523 
-528 FQRRDGLGDLG
+528 RDGARWNYRTEDGRCV
-539 DPVDAGLDEHDRGDH
+539 PDRG
-554 G
+554 

>member
-1 MSAPIDALTQ
+1 MSVPTDALDRTS
-11 TTDAQPLPVLGRD
+11 TDQPLPVLGSD

-29 VTGGEVTY
+29 VTGGEVSY
-37 AALDYAASAPALQ
+37 AALDYAASAPALR

-80 FENSRRA
+80 FENSRRT
-87 VAEFL
+87 VAGFL

-115 VLPAGCEVFVFETEH
+115 ALPAGCEVFVFETEH
-130 HASLLPWRDARVSYL
+130 HASLLPWRDASVSYL
-145 NAPRTPGEAVATLE
+145 DAPRTPAEAVATLE
-159 RALAARDLKGPAL
+159 RALAGRDPKGPAL

-184 LWPVRE
+184 LWPVTE
-190 LAAVAHAHGARV
+190 LAAAAHAHGARI

-247 LRDSEPY
+247 LRESEPY

-261 RKVARRSDGG
+261 RKVVRRADGG

-302 LTEAGFDRLVA
+302 LTEAGFDRLVE
-313 RERELVA
+313 REQELVA
-320 RVREGLAEVPEV
+320 RVRAGLAEVPEV

-386 LGGDAGDPGSAARL
+386 LGGDEGDPGECGAPDAG
-400 TPVPARGRSTRSGSA
+400 PGERSLNAIRVSFG
-415 SGPVRRTSTS
+415 
-425 SGSPGPSGNS
+425 
-435 SGTAPAGT
+435 AGT
-443 TAPRTAVA
+443 PDEHVERFTGAVKEL
-451 SPTAADA
+451 
-458 RRSGVEADRE
+458 V
-468 RRFQVVL
+468 
-475 GVGTERH
+475 
-482 VRVRGLDARDLA
+482 
-494 DAARDDV
+494 
-501 RQVVVPGDPHHGDQI
+501 
-516 VGAGDGE
+516 
-523 DLADA
+523 
-528 FQRRDGLGDLG
+528 RDGARWNYRTEDGRCV
-539 DPVDAGLDEHDRGDH
+539 PDRG
-554 G
+554 

>member
-1 MSAPIDALTQ
+1 MSARPDAVA
-11 TTDAQPLPVLGRD
+11 TTAATAVEPAATAVVTAVVETVATESADPCCAAPLPVLGRD

-80 FENSRRA
+80 FENSRA
-87 VAEFL
+87 TVAEFL
-92 GCREDDQVV
+92 GCRPGDQVV

-115 VLPAGCEVFVFETEH
+115 AVPAGCEVFVFETEH
-130 HASLLPWRDARVSYL
+130 HASLLPWRDARVTYL
-145 NAPRTPGEAVATLE
+145 NAPRTPAQAVETLE
-159 RALAARDLKGPAL
+159 RALADRDPHGPAL

-184 LWPVRE
+184 LWPVKE
-190 LAAVAHAHGARV
+190 LAAAAHAHGARI
-202 VLDAAQLAPHHPVD
+202 VLDAAQLAPHHPVSV
-216 IAELDV
+216 AELDV

-247 LRDSEPY
+247 LQDSQPY

-261 RKVARRSDGG
+261 RKVARRADGG

-293 YAIASACKA
+293 YSIASACKA
-302 LTEAGFDRLVA
+302 LAEAGFDALVA
-313 RERELVA
+313 HENHLIA
-320 RVREGLAEVPEV
+320 TVRAGLAEVPEV

-352 DGWNSS
+352 EGWNSS

-386 LGGDAGDPGSAARL
+386 LGSDPQDPGECGA
-400 TPVPARGRSTRSGSA
+400 PE
-415 SGPVRRTSTS
+415 
-425 SGSPGPSGNS
+425 
-435 SGTAPAGT
+435 TAPGERSLNAIRVSFGAGT
-443 TAPRTAVA
+443 P
-451 SPTAADA
+451 
-458 RRSGVEADRE
+458 
-468 RRFQVVL
+468 
-475 GVGTERH
+475 
-482 VRVRGLDARDLA
+482 
-494 DAARDDV
+494 
-501 RQVVVPGDPHHGDQI
+501 
-516 VGAGDGE
+516 
-523 DLADA
+523 
-528 FQRRDGLGDLG
+528 
-539 DPVDAGLDEHDRGDH
+539 DEHVERFVNAVKELVRNGARWKYRTEDGRCVPDRG
-554 G
+554 